1 MNIIDINS
9 FSSINNSK
17 EYFLDTNV
25 LYWYVYPR
33 YGLTKKSVEY
43 QAKPYYDFVDRLV
56 SDGNPLCTSVYNIS
70 ELLNIIEK
78 NEFAIIPLKI
88 IERIL
93 WKEKNYRTS
102 YIQL

>member
-33 YGLTKKSVEY
+33 YGLTKKIL
-43 QAKPYYDFVDRLV
+43 DNCV
-56 SDGNPLCTSVYNIS
+56 STNHT
-70 ELLNIIEK
+70 NIISDD
-78 NEFAIIPLKI
+78 NDFTTFSGINLYTANVLS
-88 IERIL
+88 L
-93 WKEKNYRTS
+93 ADH
-102 YIQL
+102 

>member
-43 QAKPYYDFVDRLV
+43 QAKPYYDFVD
-56 SDGNPLCTSVYNIS
+56 
-70 ELLNIIEK
+70 
-78 NEFAIIPLKI
+78 
-88 IERIL
+88 
-93 WKEKNYRTS
+93 
-102 YIQL
+102 